1 MLKSFLFRLIKPK
14 VNFSIEVKKLKM
26 KKNVFTSLTAFA
38 ILFIG
43 LNTPVIGQKMKINLD
58 DLFKRYTF
66 YEKSING
73 ITSMNDG
80 ESYTVLEDNGKVIKY
95 DYSSGKQLGVLFDPS
110 IIKNID
116 LSRFEEYT
124 LSEDESKM
132 MIVTN
137 VSRVYRHSY
146 NATYFIY
153 DLKTKNIE
161 PLTDGNQ
168 VMLATFSPDGKKVS
182 FVRNNNIFIKDL
194 ASKEI
199 KQITTDGKY
208 NSVINGAPDW
218 VYEEEFSLLTG
229 MQWSPDS
236 KKIAF
241 LRFDESEVKQFNMT
255 KFKGNLYPDN
265 YTFKYPKA
273 GEKNSIVS
281 VHVYNLDLNSTI
293 KMDVGSETD
302 QYIARIKWP
311 CNSNQLSI
319 IRLNR
324 LQNKMDIL
332 LDDVNTGES
341 KLLYSENNKYYLP
354 EPTDNLITYTEDGKS
369 FVITSEKSGYNQIY
383 LYGMDGKLIKQLTQ
397 GTNEIIEIYGYDQKG
412 KRVFYNAFDQ
422 NPSRS
427 AVYSVNTTNLEVLKL
442 SPNTGSN
449 SAEFSKTFKY
459 FILSY
464 SNITTPRSFSL
475 FNDKGKQLRVL
486 EDNEY
491 IKTILANYDIPK
503 KEFFSFNT
511 SEGVQLYGY
520 MVKPLNFDPA
530 KKYPVMMTQYSG
542 PGSISVKDEWDLGWD
557 QYLASIGYIVVCVDG
572 RGTGGRGEAF
582 RKITYGQLGYYESI
596 DQIESAKYL
605 GTLSY
610 VDPSRIGIWGWSYGG
625 YMSSLCL
632 FKGANVFKMAIAV
645 APVTNW
651 RFYDSVYTERYM
663 GLPQDN
669 GLGYDN
675 NSPINHVNELKG
687 KLLIVHGTGDDN
699 VHTQNSI
706 EMIEKL
712 VQANKQFDMMFYP
725 DKNHGIYG
733 GNTTYHLYTKLT
745 NYVLENL

>member
-1 MLKSFLFRLIKPK
+1 
-14 VNFSIEVKKLKM
+14 M
-26 KKNVFTSLTAFA
+26 KKNVFTSFTALT
-38 ILFIG
+38 ILYIG
-43 LNTPVIGQKMKINLD
+43 LVTPVFGQKMRISLD
-58 DLFKRYTF
+58 DLYKRYTF
-66 YEKSING
+66 YEKSINS
-73 ITSMNDG
+73 ISSMNDG
-80 ESYTVLEDNGKVIKY
+80 ESYTVLEDNGKVVKY
-95 DYSSGKQLGVLFDPS
+95 DYSSGKQIGVLFDPFT
-110 IIKNID
+110 IKNID
-116 LSRFEEYT
+116 LSRLEDYS
-124 LSEDESKM
+124 LSGDESKM
-132 MIVTN
+132 LIVTN
-137 VSRVYRHSY
+137 VSRIYRHSY

-161 PLTDGNQ
+161 LLAEGSQ

-182 FVRNNNIFIKDL
+182 FVRDNNIYIKDL
-194 ASKEI
+194 SSKEI

-208 NSVINGAPDW
+208 NSIINGAPDW

-241 LRFDESEVKQFNMT
+241 LRFDESEVRQFNMT
-255 KFKGNLYPDN
+255 KFQRNLYPEN

-281 VHVYNLDLNSTI
+281 VHVFNIELNSTM
-293 KMDVGSETD
+293 KMDVGNEID

-311 CNSNQLSI
+311 SNSNQLSI
-319 IRLNR
+319 IRFNR

-332 LDDVNTGES
+332 LDDINTGES

-369 FVITSEKSGYNQIY
+369 FIITSEKSGYNQIY

-397 GTNEIIEIYGYDQKG
+397 GTNEVIEIYGYNQREKQ
-412 KRVFYNAFDQ
+412 VFYKAFDQ
-422 NPSRS
+422 NPSKS
-427 AVYSVNTTNLEVLKL
+427 EVYSVKTETLEILKL
-442 SPNTGSN
+442 SPNSGSN
-449 SAEFSKTFKY
+449 NAEFSKTFKY
-459 FILSY
+459 FILNY
-464 SNITTPRSFSL
+464 SNSSTPTSFSL
-475 FNDKGKQLRVL
+475 YNDKGKKLRVL
-486 EDNEY
+486 EDNDY
-491 IKTILANYDIPK
+491 IKTILANYEIPK
-503 KEFFSFNT
+503 KEFFSFIT
-511 SEGVQLYGY
+511 SDGVQLYGY
-520 MVKPLNFDPA
+520 MVKPLNFDPT
-530 KKYPVMMTQYSG
+530 KKHPVMMTQYSG

-557 QYLASIGYIVVCVDG
+557 QYLATLGYIVVCVDG

-605 GTLSY
+605 GKLDY

-632 FKGANVFKMAIAV
+632 FKGADVFKMAIAV

-675 NSPINHVNELKG
+675 NSPINHVGKLRG